1 MKEYRKYCLSEGRI
15 VDCGTELISKQTR
28 EQYHGDFALVE
39 VENELDNID
48 NYTIENGQLV
58 LASPEVIAERQAAQ
72 AQANAVAEIVEL
84 KAYLTST
91 DWVVTKCMEL
101 STPVVE
107 LYPAIHAERN
117 AARARINELEGGA
130 NE

>member
-58 LASPEVIAERQAAQ
+58 KASPEVIAERQRFKLLAQ
-72 AQANAVAEIVEL
+72 RESIR
-84 KAYLTST
+84 
-91 DWVVTKCMEL
+91 
-101 STPVVE
+101 
-107 LYPAIHAERN
+107 AERQRRYDGQEITSLYWN
-117 AARARINELEGGA
+117 WVESSDEADKAKWIAAKNQVRQELPYPE
-130 NE
+130 N